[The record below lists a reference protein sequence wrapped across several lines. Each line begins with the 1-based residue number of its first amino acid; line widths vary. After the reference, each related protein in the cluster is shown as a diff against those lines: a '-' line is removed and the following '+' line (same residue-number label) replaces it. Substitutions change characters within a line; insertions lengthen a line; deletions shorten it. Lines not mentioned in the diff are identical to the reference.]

1 MAQRLRLHAF
11 NAWSTGLIP
20 GQENKIPHAHGS
32 AKKKKKRERERERQK
47 ENQKEAGLLHVEGEA
62 DLLHL
67 MIKQRTLRSSKILK
81 SNLP

>member
-32 AKKKKKRERERERQK
+32 AKKKKKERER
-47 ENQKEAGLLHVEGEA
+47 VTEGESEGSWA
-62 DLLHL
+62 AAC
-67 MIKQRTLRSSKILK
+67 
-81 SNLP
+81 